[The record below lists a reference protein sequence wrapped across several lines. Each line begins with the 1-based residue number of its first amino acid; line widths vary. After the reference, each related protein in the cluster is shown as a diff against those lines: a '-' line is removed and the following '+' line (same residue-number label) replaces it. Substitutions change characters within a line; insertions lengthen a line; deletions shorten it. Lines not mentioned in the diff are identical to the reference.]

1 MVPKNSKKF
10 RTVADRRAYEFLVFV
25 VTLGVLQLV
34 LFLDSVDEP
43 NYRYRKPNT
52 GKCLYHEYCS
62 RAKMVPV
69 SY

>member
-10 RTVADRRAYEFLVFV
+10 CIGDRRAYEFLVFV

-43 NYRYRKPNT
+43 DYRKPKT
-52 GKCLYHEYCS
+52 GKCLYHDEYI
-62 RAKMVPV
+62 
-69 SY
+69 Y

>member
-43 NYRYRKPNT
+43 NYRKPNT
-52 GKCLYHEYCS
+52 GKCLYMS
-62 RAKMVPV
+62 IP
-69 SY
+69 